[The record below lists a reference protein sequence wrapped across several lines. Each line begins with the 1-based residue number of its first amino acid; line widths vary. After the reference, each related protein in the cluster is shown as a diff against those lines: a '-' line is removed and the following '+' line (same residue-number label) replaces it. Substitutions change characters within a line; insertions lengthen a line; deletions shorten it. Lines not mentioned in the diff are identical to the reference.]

1 MYQIYLLMILILFLA
16 LGNCK
21 DTKDKKFLL
30 LGAVAAANSSGGTV
44 ATPTFSPA
52 EGTYSNTPLH
62 LTISTTTS
70 GANIYFSTDGN
81 NPTTSSNLYSTAV
94 HIWFLAGK
102 TVKAF
107 ATKAGFID
115 SAVATLPGV
124 FSYPPLKTGQ
134 TNSYST
140 TGSDGDLQKGVA
152 RSYTDN
158 GDGTVTDNAT
168 GLVWQ
173 KCSRGQNNDTT
184 CSGTATL
191 ANWINA
197 GSYCSSL
204 SLAGKTWRLP
214 SRQEL
219 ETLLNYSQFYPT
231 IDTTI
236 FPSTGTFY
244 WSSTKNGTYNAWRV
258 NFSHGDVIPH
268 NKANNLYVRCVSGQS
283 KDYSSNFT
291 DNGDGTVTDKA
302 TGLVW
307 QKCSRG
313 QNNDATCTGTATT
326 SNWSTAVSDC
336 NSLTL
341 AGKTWRLP
349 NINELK
355 SIVDTTKTTA
365 PSIDTTIF
373 PSTVAFD
380 SYWSST
386 TFASNTSSAWVV
398 ISSDGQITNGNKTS
412 NFYVRCVSG
421 P

>member
-1 MYQIYLLMILILFLA
+1 
-16 LGNCK
+16 
-21 DTKDKKFLL
+21 
-30 LGAVAAANSSGGTV
+30 
-44 ATPTFSPA
+44 
-52 EGTYSNTPLH
+52 
-62 LTISTTTS
+62 
-70 GANIYFSTDGN
+70 
-81 NPTTSSNLYSTAV
+81 LYSTPV

-107 ATKAGFID
+107 ATKAGFTN
-115 SAVATLPGV
+115 SAVATLTGV

-173 KCSRGQNNDTT
+173 KCSRGQNNDAS
-184 CSGTATL
+184 CSGSATTAT
-191 ANWINA
+191 WTDA

-214 SRQEL
+214 SIQEL
-219 ETLLNYSQFYPT
+219 ETLPNYSQSNPA

-236 FPSTGTFY
+236 FPSTKIAVY
-244 WSSTKNGTYNAWRV
+244 WSSTTSASNTSIAWGV
-258 NFSHGDVIPH
+258 NFSAGEVTAY
-268 NKANNLYVRCVSGQS
+268 NKVSTFYVRCVSGQS
-283 KDYSSNFT
+283 KDYSSNFNN
-291 DNGDGTVTDKA
+291 NGDGTVTDKA

-313 QNNDATCTGTATT
+313 QNNDASCTGTATA
-326 SNWSTAVSDC
+326 SDWSTAVSYC
-336 NSLTL
+336 GSLTL

-365 PSIDTTIF
+365 PAIDTTIF

-386 TFASNTSSAWVV
+386 TFASNTSTAWVV
-398 ISSDGQITNGNKTS
+398 VSFDGQITNGNKTS